1 MVRDREL
8 HEVAGNAFVAE
19 NRSRILD
26 RRADVK
32 VLRLRVVGRN
42 EKEPRRLFIVNAWW
56 VHEAAG
62 TGRLERFGQ
71 LPNLETPEIIW
82 DRDEFVFLQECDHLL
97 FATFVGGE
105 KRRLVRRNIFASG
118 RIRIGQRWIGQ
129 KRLERAIPPQS
140 RAAEQR
146 PLLGIERKQKNILE
160 VIVVI
165 RGS

>member
-19 NRSRILD
+19 NRSRVFD

-42 EKEPRRLFIVNAWW
+42 EKEPRRIFIVNAWW

-82 DRDEFVFLQECDHLL
+82 DRDEFVFLQECDHLF
-97 FATFVGGE
+97 FATFIGGE
-105 KRRLVRRNIFASG
+105 KRRLVRRNTFAPG
-118 RIRIGQRWIGQ
+118 RLRIGQRWIGQ
-129 KRLERAIPPQS
+129 ERLERAIPRQVP
-140 RAAEQR
+140 AAEARQR
-146 PLLGIERKQKNILE
+146 RSAERK
-160 VIVVI
+160 
-165 RGS
+165 